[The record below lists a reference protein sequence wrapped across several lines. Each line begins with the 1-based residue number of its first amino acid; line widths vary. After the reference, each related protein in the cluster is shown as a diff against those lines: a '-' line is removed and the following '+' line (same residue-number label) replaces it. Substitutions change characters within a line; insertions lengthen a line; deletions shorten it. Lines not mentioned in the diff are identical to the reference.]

1 MTAKNAEAAPVCCRS
16 NSFVLVCECFSCS
29 RSSSMQQAVVLLI
42 WRAEKD
48 EKEPESWGA
57 RVKSSGCHD
66 WDILH
71 NAARS
76 KNGELE
82 PGILIGNSYTW
93 PWASLKICSSR
104 LKLFKAWCR
113 DLLNVNNVLN
123 SWSWIIMWQFE
134 CRSRRGFVTMLI
146 SGMGGG
152 CLVTT
157 TWMCTRWIQM
167 ALKYFIKLSE
177 IKSGLGLMNC
187 QDSIKI

>member
-1 MTAKNAEAAPVCCRS
+1 MMIIIKHLYCDKRLDFTINVNSLCNSLVLIKADISRMIFFRAFADQSSIMTAKNAEAAPVCCRS

-48 EKEPESWGA
+48 EKGPESWGA

-76 KNGELE
+76 KNGKLE

-93 PWASLKICSSR
+93 PWANKSKVLK
-104 LKLFKAWCR
+104 FVHR
-113 DLLNVNNVLN
+113 D
-123 SWSWIIMWQFE
+123 
-134 CRSRRGFVTMLI
+134 
-146 SGMGGG
+146 
-152 CLVTT
+152 
-157 TWMCTRWIQM
+157 
-167 ALKYFIKLSE
+167 
-177 IKSGLGLMNC
+177 
-187 QDSIKI
+187 